1 MFACM
6 TFKRKAEVNGI
17 LLLIYNPKELHSF
30 LGRPSSA
37 GKPSKPRVFLC
48 QQNITMIKLLP
59 TGAYPLCSIPQRKRK
74 QTRFYNRIVAR
85 HQKTSIAEPTQ
96 QDIPINTPKITHL
109 HVVTIFQ
116 SLALVG
122 AVVGGIVARQRRK
135 QLGVLNSQLRQINAQ
150 LRARSDEQQQAMN
163 PSSSFPQLSLRT
175 TLERSLSQPSAAHP
189 IEQISSSSPSMAR
202 ARQFI
207 NETIS
212 LGKRTVGH
220 PSSSSKSPVDK
231 ITPEF
236 LEMLEDAL
244 ATSNNIQDVQS
255 ASYLLRIK
263 ARAHLALGTRG
274 DLQEAMMNLKEAA
287 AVLLRNNTN
296 ANTNDDNINN
306 SRDIKEDGDVLDIQ
320 DVYGELGDVFTDLG
334 NYEEA
339 ARYYGLALSMDY
351 NT

>member
-1 MFACM
+1 MI
-6 TFKRKAEVNGI
+6 N
-17 LLLIYNPKELHSF
+17 LIS
-30 LGRPSSA
+30 
-37 GKPSKPRVFLC
+37 
-48 QQNITMIKLLP
+48 
-59 TGAYPLCSIPQRKRK
+59 TGTCPLCSIPQQKRK
-74 QTRFYNRIVAR
+74 QTGVHNRIIAR
-85 HQKTSIAEPTQ
+85 HQKTSIAEPTHPN
-96 QDIPINTPKITHL
+96 IPINTPKITHL

-122 AVVGGIVARQRRK
+122 AIVGGIVARQRRK
-135 QLGVLNSQLRQINAQ
+135 QLGILNSQLRQINAQ
-150 LRARSDEQQQAMN
+150 LRARSDEQQQAFN
-163 PSSSFPQLSLRT
+163 PSSSSSPQLSLRT
-175 TLERSLSQPSAAHP
+175 ALERSMSQPSAAHP
-189 IEQISSSSPSMAR
+189 IEQISSSSSPSMAR

-220 PSSSSKSPVDK
+220 PTFIKSPVDK

-236 LEMLEDAL
+236 LELLEDAL

-263 ARAHLALGTRG
+263 ARAHLVLGTRG
-274 DLQEAMMNLKEAA
+274 DMQEAMMNLKEAA
-287 AVLLRNNTN
+287 AILLRH
-296 ANTNDDNINN
+296 INYDPD
-306 SRDIKEDGDVLDIQ
+306 SRDMKEDGDVLDIQ

-351 NT
+351 NDIESV

>member
-1 MFACM
+1 
-6 TFKRKAEVNGI
+6 
-17 LLLIYNPKELHSF
+17 
-30 LGRPSSA
+30 
-37 GKPSKPRVFLC
+37 
-48 QQNITMIKLLP
+48 
-59 TGAYPLCSIPQRKRK
+59 
-74 QTRFYNRIVAR
+74 
-85 HQKTSIAEPTQ
+85 
-96 QDIPINTPKITHL
+96 
-109 HVVTIFQ
+109 
-116 SLALVG
+116 
-122 AVVGGIVARQRRK
+122 
-135 QLGVLNSQLRQINAQ
+135 
-150 LRARSDEQQQAMN
+150 
-163 PSSSFPQLSLRT
+163 
-175 TLERSLSQPSAAHP
+175 
-189 IEQISSSSPSMAR
+189 MAR

-220 PSSSSKSPVDK
+220 PSSSKSPVDK
-231 ITPEF
+231 ITLEF

-274 DLQEAMMNLKEAA
+274 DMQEAMMNLKEAA
-287 AVLLRNNTN
+287 AILLRNN
-296 ANTNDDNINN
+296 DKSNN
-306 SRDIKEDGDVLDIQ
+306 GRDIKEDGDVLDIQ